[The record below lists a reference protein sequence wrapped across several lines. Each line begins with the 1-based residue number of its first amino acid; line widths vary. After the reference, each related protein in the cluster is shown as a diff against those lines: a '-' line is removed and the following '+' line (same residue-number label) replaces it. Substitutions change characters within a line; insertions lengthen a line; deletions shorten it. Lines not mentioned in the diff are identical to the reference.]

1 MENRKIL
8 TIVVLAAITR
18 LLPHPPNIAPITAIA
33 LFSGA
38 KINKKIAYLLPLSA
52 MIISDFFLGFH
63 STMFYVYLSF
73 LLITLVGRIVAN
85 KNKVSFLFSITLFS
99 SLLFYLITNFGV
111 WASTTIYAKSFNGLI
126 NCYLMGLPFLRNTL
140 IGDLFY
146 TSLFFYGYDF
156 SSVLL
161 IRVKNLLLYQNNK
174 H

>member
-8 TIVVLAAITR
+8 IIVILAALSR
-18 LLPHPPNIAPITAIA
+18 LIPHPANIAPIAALA

-52 MIISDFFLGFH
+52 MLVSDFFLGFH

-73 LLITLVGRIVAN
+73 LLIAVIGRSIGKKYSVF
-85 KNKVSFLFSITLFS
+85 FLFGVTFFS

-111 WASTTIYAKSFNGLI
+111 WISTTMYTKNLSGLI
-126 NCYLMGLPFLRNTL
+126 NCYLMGLPFLRNTVV
-140 IGDLFY
+140 GDLFY

-156 SSVLL
+156 SSVFLIKVKRLL
-161 IRVKNLLLYQNNK
+161 QYF
-174 H
+174 